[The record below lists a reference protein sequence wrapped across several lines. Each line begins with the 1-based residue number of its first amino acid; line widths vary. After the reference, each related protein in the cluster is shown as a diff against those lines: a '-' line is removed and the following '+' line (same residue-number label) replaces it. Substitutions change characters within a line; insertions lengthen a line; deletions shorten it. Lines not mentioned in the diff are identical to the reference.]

1 MLNYWQHILQPHVND
16 HEPTPY
22 VSSKSDEA
30 FLKKN
35 LCELKMD
42 GELQRLTSGSLVVK
56 TE

>member
-22 VSSKSDEA
+22 VSSKSDAA
-30 FLKKN
+30 FSKKN